1 MNLENFLR
9 KQAKLKHAAA
19 MYYTEDNPI
28 MNDEDYDALYR
39 LVVKAE
45 PMFPDAVDPTSP
57 TQTVGGPLSAYLDPV
72 EHQEPML
79 SLDNIFLK
87 EEYDKF
93 IKDTDVKSYYC
104 DEKMDGLAL
113 CLIYRFGVL
122 TQILT
127 RGNGKLGEDV
137 THSAM
142 GICNIPHKIPV
153 LVGIAYHE
161 VRGEAVMTRKA
172 LERNNREA
180 KTNPKV
186 KELVNCRNGAAG
198 AIRTLR
204 RDLAIKRGIKFYAYG
219 VAGGI
224 QANTISGRQSKLLSW
239 GFDIPL
245 GGIYTADEIE
255 DAYKEAMERREDHEY
270 DIDGFVIKVNSVV
283 EQEKLGFTA
292 KGPRWATAY
301 KFPAD
306 SKWTTLEGVVFQT
319 GRTGVVTPKAL
330 IHPVFVGGVTVS
342 NVTLHNEAELG
353 RLGLR
358 HGAELRIERRGDVIP
373 KIMEAKDGDG
383 LVEFPTECPSC
394 SGPLAKEGDVMVF
407 CQSNKCPAQ
416 KLHRFSHFVSRNAM
430 CIDDIGEK
438 RLEKWIARG
447 MESFCDIYLMD
458 VETLHHKYGESA
470 KMAVK
475 IWNNIN
481 SSRETT
487 LARFVYSLGIRGVGE
502 TTAWNLASHFG
513 NFAVLA
519 KATKEELMKL
529 QDIGDVTSDN
539 IVQYF
544 SNQDNLAD
552 AVTVMEGLV
561 IKQAEPLAVDL
572 KLEGKSVCVTGKFY
586 RVTRNEIK
594 EIIRQ
599 HGGDPVG
606 SVSKNTD
613 ILVAGEKAG
622 SKLAAAQ
629 RMELIDILDEEQ
641 FFKYISGE

>member
-1 MNLENFLR
+1 MTLQEFLK
-9 KQAKLKHAAA
+9 KQAKLKLAAKL
-19 MYYTEDNPI
+19 YYTEDNPI
-28 MNDEDYDALYR
+28 MTDADYDVLYR
-39 LVVKAE
+39 EVLAGSTE
-45 PMFPDAVDPTSP
+45 HPDAVDRTCPIRM
-57 TQTVGGPLSAYLDPV
+57 VGGPLAAYLDPV
-72 EHQEPML
+72 EHTHPML
-79 SLDNIFLK
+79 SLDNMFLDQ
-87 EEYDKF
+87 ELEKF
-93 IKDTDVKSYYC
+93 IKDTDSDLYYC

-113 CLIYRFGVL
+113 SLIYRFGVL
-122 TQILT
+122 EQILT

-142 GICNIPHKIPV
+142 GIANLPYKIPT
-153 LVGIAYHE
+153 LVGIAHFE

-172 LERNNREA
+172 LKRNNREA

-204 RDLAIKRGIKFYAYG
+204 TDLATKRGIKFYAYG
-219 VAGGI
+219 VAGSKLGESI
-224 QANTISGRQSKLLSW
+224 ESTQSKLESW
-239 GFDIPL
+239 GFDIPK
-245 GGIYTADEIE
+245 GGLFTIDELR
-255 DAYKEAMERREDHEY
+255 DGYKKAMGDREDNEY
-270 DIDGFVIKVNSVV
+270 DIDGWVIKVNSFKR
-283 EQEKLGFTA
+283 QEELGYTA
-292 KGPRWATAY
+292 KFPRWAAAY

-306 SKWTTLEGVVFQT
+306 SKWTTLEEVVFQT

-358 HGAELRIERRGDVIP
+358 HKAELRIERRGDVIP
-373 KIMEAKDGDG
+373 KIMEARDGED

-394 SGPLAKEGDVMVF
+394 GGPLAKEGDVMVF

-447 MESFCDIYLMD
+447 MESFSDIYMLD

-481 SSRETT
+481 ASRETT
-487 LARFVYSLGIRGVGE
+487 LARLVYALGIRGVGE

-513 NFAVLA
+513 NLGVLA
-519 KATKEELMKL
+519 SATKGQLMAL
-529 QDIGDVTSDN
+529 PDIGNVISDN

-544 SNQDNLAD
+544 RNQDNLAD
-552 AVTVMEGLV
+552 AMLILEGLV
-561 IKQAEPLAVDL
+561 IKQAEPLEIDM

-586 RVTRNEIK
+586 RATRNELK

-599 HGGDPVG
+599 HGGDPVS
-606 SVSKNTD
+606 SVSMNTD
-613 ILVAGEKAG
+613 ILLAGEKAG

-629 RMELIDILDEEQ
+629 SLELIQILDEEQ
-641 FFKYISGE
+641 FFQLISGE